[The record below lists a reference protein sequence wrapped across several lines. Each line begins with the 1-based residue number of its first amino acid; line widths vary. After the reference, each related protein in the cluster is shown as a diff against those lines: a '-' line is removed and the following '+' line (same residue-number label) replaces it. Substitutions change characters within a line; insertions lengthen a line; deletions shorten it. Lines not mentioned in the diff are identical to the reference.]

1 MFGEQPLQLI
11 SNFILFMK
19 DTLEKIKSYAV
30 GVTGVLLS
38 FIGLLVIA
46 QVVFGESAP
55 INVIGNLQSIVDGFV
70 GSGASLAGVITLL
83 LVVALLGQCQ
93 SKK

>member
-1 MFGEQPLQLI
+1 MNTTL
-11 SNFILFMK
+11 
-19 DTLEKIKSYAV
+19 DTIKSYAW
-30 GVTGVLLS
+30 GVTSVLLS

-55 INVIGNLQSIVDGFV
+55 IYIIGNLQNIVNGFV

-83 LVVALLGQCQ
+83 LVVALLQQ
-93 SKK
+93 QKK